1 MKHKMKILVPVG
13 FNEKPEELLDK
24 AVSVAKKYNASI
36 YVLHVIADMP
46 KLTFYYD
53 AYRLWENF
61 RDSAIIETMD
71 VLKKYIARMKES
83 YNDIEPLVEVG
94 EPATTILTKAEE
106 LNIDLIIM
114 GHHIRT
120 GLSHI
125 IHQNTCERV
134 VRHSSRPVLV
144 LYLTEEP

>member
-1 MKHKMKILVPVG
+1 MGKLQGQCYYRDHGCFKKI
-13 FNEKPEELLDK
+13 
-24 AVSVAKKYNASI
+24 
-36 YVLHVIADMP
+36 HC
-46 KLTFYYD
+46 T
-53 AYRLWENF
+53 
-61 RDSAIIETMD
+61 
-71 VLKKYIARMKES
+71 MKES